1 MAQRTRQF
9 SNRIEAEY
17 WMASPP
23 ETRFRLL
30 HQFGDFY
37 AEIFRLKQLARAGA
51 VTAEVRLP
59 TGDGTERG
67 GPDGGNGN
75 AIRASVAELLDR
87 KAAEDKRIDDPTAAE
102 VQRELLYIMIAVADE
117 IFAHLEWPGRPYWQ
131 ANLFEQQLFHSN
143 VAGER
148 IFRSIETTLVRQ
160 DEAAKELAAVYLA
173 ALGLGFRGKYWGKDD
188 SGTTESYRRKIESAL
203 HRWGGEL
210 HAESVPPLHR
220 PEPAQRQTPEVL
232 PKPKRRPLRFEGVSE
247 IQPGA
252 NSRHEQAS
260 TGSRRH
266 LVTLVACCAVTAVL
280 SFAAGAACGLLIS
293 LHMRSTAGQ
302 EASTALRQSASAKA
316 DPPSSN
322 KPLANSQ
329 QASSGPESGV
339 SVAKPD
345 STSSYQADPR
355 ETTGASAASPVGTLA
370 GLPGPSARPRR
381 SSVASAKIESFT
393 VQIGA
398 FRIQENAVRLAESLK
413 SLGYQPEVLRRTAR
427 DARLWHVVRV
437 GRYPDWQTAFDVAG
451 KLASDLNLGLEPLV
465 RPLY

>member
-1 MAQRTRQF
+1 
-9 SNRIEAEY
+9 
-17 WMASPP
+17 MASPP
-23 ETRFRLL
+23 KTRFRLL

-75 AIRASVAELLDR
+75 AIRASVAALLDR
-87 KAAEDKRIDDPTAAE
+87 KVAEDKRIDDPTTAE

-148 IFRSIETTLVRQ
+148 IFRSIETILVRQ

-173 ALGLGFRGKYWGKDD
+173 ALVLGFRGKYWEKDD
-188 SGTTESYRRKIESAL
+188 SGTIESCRRKLESAL
-203 HRWGGEL
+203 QRWGGEL
-210 HAESVPPLHR
+210 HAESVRPLQR
-220 PEPAQRQTPEVL
+220 PEPAQRQTPEV
-232 PKPKRRPLRFEGVSE
+232 PPNPKRRPLLSEGVSE

-252 NSRHEQAS
+252 NSGHEQAS

-293 LHMRSTAGQ
+293 LHMRSSAGQ

-322 KPLANSQ
+322 KSLANSQ
-329 QASSGPESGV
+329 QAGSGPESGV
-339 SVAKPD
+339 SVAKFD
-345 STSSYQADPR
+345 SVSSYQADPR

-381 SSVASAKIESFT
+381 SSVASAKIGSFT

>member
-1 MAQRTRQF
+1 MAQRTRQL
-9 SNRIEAEY
+9 SNRTEAKY
-17 WMASPP
+17 WMASPA

-37 AEIFRLKQLARAGA
+37 AEIFRLKQLARDAA
-51 VTAEVRLP
+51 ATAEVRLP
-59 TGDGTERG
+59 TGDGTEHG
-67 GPDGGNGN
+67 GPGGGNGN

-117 IFAHLEWPGRPYWQ
+117 IFVNLEWPGRPYWQ
-131 ANLFEQQLFHSN
+131 ANLLEQQLFHSN

-188 SGTTESYRRKIESAL
+188 SGTIESYRRKIESAL

-232 PKPKRRPLRFEGVSE
+232 PKPKRRPLLFEGIPE

-252 NSRHEQAS
+252 NSRHEAS

-293 LHMRSTAGQ
+293 LHMRSSAGQ
-302 EASTALRQSASAKA
+302 EASSALRQSASAKA

-322 KPLANSQ
+322 KPLAHLQ
-329 QASSGPESGV
+329 QASSGPESGP

-345 STSSYQADPR
+345 SISSSQADLR
-355 ETTGASAASPVGTLA
+355 ETTGPSTVSPMGTLA
-370 GLPGPSARPRR
+370 GLPGPSARSRR

-413 SLGYQPEVLRRTAR
+413 SLGYQPEVLRRTAK

-437 GRYPDWQTAFDVAG
+437 GRYPDWQMAFDVAG
-451 KLASDLNLGLEPLV
+451 KLASHLNPGLEPFV